1 MKAISPLVMG
11 LLVLTPVMVALG
23 QVMFKV
29 TGARLASQPAL
40 PFHAI
45 ATSPIFIGAL
55 VIYGLATLV
64 WIYVLKSVPLSYA
77 YTFMALTFVIV
88 PALAG
93 FWLNEPI
100 PPRFYLGAGLIVAG
114 LVTVW
119 SSAGQ
124 ASWL

>member
-1 MKAISPLVMG
+1 MKALSPLLMG

-23 QVMFKV
+23 QVMFKL

-40 PFHAI
+40 PFYTI
-45 ATSPIFIGAL
+45 ATSPLFIGAL
-55 VIYGLATLV
+55 MIYGLATLV

-77 YTFMALTFVIV
+77 YTFMAMTFIIV

-93 FWLNEPI
+93 LWLNEPI
-100 PPRFYLGAGLIVAG
+100 PPRFYIGASLIVAG

-124 ASWL
+124 TS